1 MRRGRHAKHP
11 RAAAITALV
20 LVLAVADDPAGA
32 QQPTP
37 GCPPRGDNT
46 CSIQASVNAGYI
58 LASGFTPRALVRY
71 EVFAAPG
78 GTRTFGPIT
87 KRTDARGNQNAPD
100 DTLRLAI
107 GNEIVITDISTG
119 TVKRLV
125 IDPVKLNSIDPN
137 ADTVSGT
144 ARPGT
149 QVGVNLM
156 RGFFQQVPGGAVNV
170 TADGAGNWRANFRS
184 NGVDVTPSMTATA
197 SVVEPDGDGTHA
209 DLPAGCRGY
218 IGTFYC
224 SVEAHVANDLI
235 SVQRMTPNGNVSLQV
250 FSRPGGPAQTPPLVF
265 KADDRGNTEFL
276 DAGFDYNADIK
287 AGSYVVARDL
297 TTGKTKTLVVPTL
310 SIDRVD
316 VATDTFGGRAPPGA
330 LVETQC
336 TQPLQVQAD
345 AAGNWSLNC
354 AVVGYDLGLDDFVVA
369 LLPDSDGDP
378 TLAHSGAG
386 VPGCIPDA
394 LTLCGT
400 AGPEALR
407 AATAPAAAT
416 GAAAGLRVASTIK
429 AGGGSDLVVV
439 TARGSH
445 VNVDLGKGRE
455 DKAVVRPGPGGA
467 RGTVRIHG
475 VSRRMV
481 VVLPR
486 HAGALGAL
494 VTGTNGSDTVSTRS
508 FRRGSSSGGHYVI
521 NGRRGNDRLAG
532 GDGPDVI
539 NGGPGIDTCFAGRGD
554 RVISCETVRR
564 LSG

>member
-1 MRRGRHAKHP
+1 M
-11 RAAAITALV
+11 
-20 LVLAVADDPAGA
+20 
-32 QQPTP
+32 
-37 GCPPRGDNT
+37 T
-46 CSIQASVNAGYI
+46 CEIRASVNAGYI
-58 LASGFTPRALVRY
+58 LAQGFTPRALVRY
-71 EVFAAPG
+71 EVYSAPG
-78 GTRTFGPIT
+78 GTRTYGPIT

-100 DTLRLAI
+100 DTLRMAA
-107 GNEIVITDISTG
+107 GNEIVVTDISTG

-125 IDPVKLNSIDPN
+125 IDPLKLNAIDAN
-137 ADTVSGT
+137 TDVVAGT
-144 ARPGT
+144 GRPGAR
-149 QVGVNLM
+149 VGVSLT
-156 RGFFQQVPGGAVNV
+156 RGFFQQVPGGAVEV
-170 TADGAGNWRANFRS
+170 IADGAGNWRADYRA
-184 NGVDVTPSMTATA
+184 NGVDITPSMTATA
-197 SVVEPDGDGTHA
+197 SVVDPDGDATHG

-224 SVEAHVANDLI
+224 SVEAHVANDL
-235 SVQRMTPNGNVSLQV
+235 VGAQRMTPNGNVSLQV

-276 DAGFDYNADIK
+276 DAGFDYNTDIK
-287 AGSYVVARDL
+287 AGSYVVAKDL
-297 TTGKTKTLVVPTL
+297 STGKTKTLLVPTL

-345 AAGNWSLNC
+345 TAGNWSLNC
-354 AVVGYDLGLDDFVVA
+354 SAVGYDLGLDDAVVA

-378 TLAHSGAG
+378 TLADSGAG

-407 AATAPAAAT
+407 AATGSATAART
-416 GAAAGLRVASTIK
+416 SAGLRVAGTIK

-439 TARGSH
+439 TARGSR
-445 VNVDLGKGRE
+445 VNVDLGKGVE

-467 RGTVRIHG
+467 RGVVWLHG
-475 VSRRMV
+475 VSRRMI

-494 VTGTNGSDTVSTRS
+494 VTGTGGADTVTTRA
-508 FRRGSSSGGHYVI
+508 FRGGGGAGGRYVI
-521 NGRRGNDRLAG
+521 VGRRGNDRLAG
-532 GDGPDVI
+532 GSGPDVI
-539 NGGPGIDTCFAGRGD
+539 NGGPGSDTCFAGRGD
-554 RVISCETVRR
+554 RLISCETVRR
-564 LSG
+564 QA